1 MPIKKKTAK
10 KKAVRKTAKKK
21 TGTVPTTSVVPSSS
35 KGLAV
40 NMNSERPDKEVE
52 RGKEKTER
60 ES

>member
-1 MPIKKKTAK
+1 MPVKKKTVK

-21 TGTVPTTSVVPSSS
+21 TGKVPKAPVIPSSS

-40 NMNSERPDKEVE
+40 DLNPETDKEVE
-52 RGKEKTER
+52 SGKENTER